1 MVSFDLGTHTRPVS
15 TSSPE
20 AQSWCDQGL
29 VWAYGFT
36 HEESLRCYR
45 QAAELDPDCAMAH
58 WGIAYSVGPN
68 YNVAWDAFDE
78 QELAEAVATGHAA
91 ARRALAAEHADATE
105 HDLATAIAARFPSPV
120 PEGDLTAWSTA
131 YADAMAEVHRRH
143 PEDLDVAALY
153 ADALM
158 NLTPWRLWDRWTGE
172 PSEGSRVLE
181 ARRVLEAAL
190 ELPGGRDH
198 PGIVHFYIHLM
209 EMSNEPQTAL
219 PVADRLPA
227 LVPDAGHL
235 VHMPTHLYV
244 ICGDYRRTVEWNFR
258 AAEVDRTYVE
268 HAGPLNFAAI
278 YRFHNL
284 HFAAYGAMFMGS
296 LGLAQ
301 RACDALEKVLPEEL
315 LRIPSPPMADWLEAA
330 VPMRMHV
337 LVRFG
342 QWEAILAAPLPED
355 RELYVTTTAIML
367 YAKGVA
373 YATLGRVEEAQQ
385 TQQAFRAAAAA
396 VPESRM
402 LFNNTVQ
409 DILTIADAMLAGEL
423 TYRMGRHDEAFAHLR
438 RAVELDDNLVYDEPW
453 GWMQPARH
461 ALGAL
466 LLEQGRVEEAEE
478 VYRAD
483 LGLDGKLPRA
493 CQHPGNIWSLHG
505 YHECLTRLGKT
516 EVAAP
521 VAQQLEMVSAYA
533 DVPVQGSCYCRL
545 EHHHG
550 DAGHEH
556 AGHEHAGHEHAGHR
570 HCH

>member
-1 MVSFDLGTHTRPVS
+1 MTTFDLGSYRRSV
-15 TSSPE
+15 SSPSSE
-20 AQSWCDQGL
+20 ARSWCDQGL
-29 VWAYGFT
+29 LWAYGFT
-36 HEESLRCYR
+36 HEESLRCFE
-45 QAAELDPDCAMAH
+45 QAAEADPDCVFAH

-68 YNVAWDAFDE
+68 YNVAWEAFTE
-78 QELAEAVATGHAA
+78 EELAAALATGHAA
-91 ARRALAAEHADATE
+91 AQRALAATHGDAIE
-105 HDLATAIAARFPSPV
+105 RHLAEAIVARFPAPV
-120 PEGDLTAWSTA
+120 DPQGDFDGAAVNSA
-131 YADAMAEVHRRH
+131 YADAMAAVYRDH
-143 PEDLDVAALY
+143 PDDLDVATLY

-158 NLTPWRLWDRWTGE
+158 NLTPWQLWDRWTGE
-172 PSEGSRVLE
+172 PTEGSRVLE

-198 PGIVHFYIHLM
+198 PGVVHLYIHLM

-219 PVADRLPA
+219 PVADRLRT

-235 VHMPTHLYV
+235 VHMPTHLDV
-244 ICGDYRRTVEWNFR
+244 ICGDYRRTVEGNFR
-258 AAEVDRTYVE
+258 AAEVDKKYVE
-268 HAGPLNFAAI
+268 HAGPLNFAAL

-284 HFAAYGAMFMGS
+284 HFAAYGAMFLGS
-296 LGLAQ
+296 LGQAL
-301 RACDALEKVLPEEL
+301 RACDALEQVLPEEL
-315 LRIPSPPMADWLEAA
+315 LRIPVPPMADWLEAA

-342 QWEAILAAPLPED
+342 QWDDIIATPLPVD
-355 RELYVTTTAIML
+355 RDLYVTTTAVML

-373 YATLGRVEEAQQ
+373 YATLGRVEEAEGAQQ
-385 TQQAFRAAAAA
+385 EFRAAAAE
-396 VPESRM
+396 VPESRR

-409 DILTIADAMLAGEL
+409 DVLAIADAMLAGEL
-423 TYRMGRHDEAFAHLR
+423 AYRKGEHDAAFAHLG

-466 LLEQGRVEEAEE
+466 LLEQGRIEEAEQ

-505 YHECLTRLGKT
+505 YHECLTRLGKD
-516 EVAAP
+516 EVAA
-521 VAQQLEMVSAYA
+521 VIGQQLELASAYA
-533 DVPVQGSCYCRL
+533 DITIKGSCYCRL
-545 EHHHG
+545 EHQHQAVGSGQATH
-550 DAGHEH
+550 DEH
-556 AGHEHAGHEHAGHR
+556 AGHA